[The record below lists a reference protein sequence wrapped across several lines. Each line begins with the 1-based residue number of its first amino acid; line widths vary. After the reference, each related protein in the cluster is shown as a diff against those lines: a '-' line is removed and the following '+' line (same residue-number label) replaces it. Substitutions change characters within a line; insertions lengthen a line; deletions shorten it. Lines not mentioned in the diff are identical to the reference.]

1 MTMRITMTQ
10 SRMGEAGSV
19 LAAGSTNTVS
29 KAFGAMMVGLKYA
42 IDTDGFFQPAVSQ
55 LPPLTVPLVLS
66 VVSGESA
73 RLPQRVTTLFEPGD
87 GKVMT
92 VTPAAGATVGAIG
105 TEVIDGEVWRTYTIT
120 GISAINNY
128 VDVITPNFDPI
139 TADTMAL
146 QWRSNTINSGISVT
160 TLLGTAAYATLV
172 YAGNQMSAASY
183 VSQYGHT
190 GTIGVPIAPAEWT
203 KVNFSNDTHI
213 QAWTTATNRLAVPNG
228 LTVTFKLRAMYVGFR
243 RRKGRLVV
251 TGDDGTAAYM
261 DLGVPILTRY
271 GIPSTVAVIADMV
284 GNASGY
290 FTTEAKLQAFVAQ
303 GNMCVAHGPVT
314 GIGDIFSINAT
325 DDAAL
330 ADMQYHRDWL
340 VDRGLTNGRGSKCYI
355 WPTGRWSR
363 TVGDPAFLDRAW
375 NAGFK
380 VGRMSDIVTLRYG
393 SAPVISD
400 RRSNLMLPTL
410 GHLYAG
416 VSNTVDDVTETA
428 NINNIIARI
437 QALAAAGLD
446 SFLVFHEVVARGAA
460 NGATKVEA
468 DRLHTICAAIQT
480 LVAAATLECITMDA
494 LVP

>member
-1 MTMRITMTQ
+1 MIQ
-10 SRMGEAGSV
+10 IVDAAFLASAGGRAGVIYQNGGTGDLYTWSLSTKSFV
-19 LAAGSTNTVS
+19 VSGSAAVQ
-29 KAFGAMMVGLKYA
+29 A
-42 IDTDGFFQPAVSQ
+42 
-55 LPPLTVPLVLS
+55 

-73 RLPQRVTTLFEPGD
+73 RLPQRFTALFEPAD

-92 VTPAAGATVGAIG
+92 VTPAAGATVGAVS
-105 TEVIDGEVWRTYTIT
+105 TETIDGEVWRTYTIT
-120 GISAINNY
+120 GISAVNNY
-128 VDVITPNFDPI
+128 VDIITPSFDPT

-213 QAWTTATNRLAVPNG
+213 QAWTTATNRLLVPNG

-251 TGDDGTAAYM
+251 TGDDGTAAFM
-261 DLGVPILTRY
+261 NLGVPILTRY

-290 FTTEAKLQAFVAQ
+290 FTTEARLQSFVAQ

-325 DDAAL
+325 DAGAL

-340 VDRGLTNGRGSKCYI
+340 VARNLTNARGSQCYI

-363 TVGDPAFLDRAW
+363 AVGDPTFLNMAW
-375 NAGFK
+375 NAGFR
-380 VGRMSDIVTLRYG
+380 VARMSDIVTLRYG
-393 SAPVISD
+393 SAATIGNN
-400 RRSNLMLPTL
+400 RCNLMLPTL

-416 VSNTVDDVTETA
+416 ANNTVDDAAETA

-446 SFLVFHEVVARGAA
+446 GFLVFHEVVARGTA
-460 NGATKVEA
+460 NGAIKVET

-480 LVAAATLECITMDA
+480 LVAANTLECITMDA